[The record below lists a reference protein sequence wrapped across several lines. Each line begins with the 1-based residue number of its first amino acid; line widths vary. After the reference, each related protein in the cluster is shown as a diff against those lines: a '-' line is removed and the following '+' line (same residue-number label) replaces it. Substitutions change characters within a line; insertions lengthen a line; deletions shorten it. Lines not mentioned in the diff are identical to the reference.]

1 MRTTFGSSLSTRI
14 ELILKGDEMRE
25 TTMHCPRGHKEMAV
39 KRAEKKML
47 FRGTHLSVPVEQYVC
62 PECGTEAGT
71 VEQTAMLQKS
81 IADTYRKSAGLLTG
95 KEIVEGR
102 KKLNMTQEDLAK
114 KMSVGIAS
122 IKRWEGSK
130 IQSKSMDQAL
140 RMALSGQSV
149 GDSCTG
155 NRIISIARIK
165 LVLNEL
171 ETFLGRKLLKKN
183 DKMLFAAKYL
193 WYADMVAHRE
203 TGQSMT
209 GATYAALPLGPQLNN
224 YRDLIDDI
232 IKVDAAAAESLSS
245 EEKKIIARLAMKF
258 PREQMVYAA
267 AHREPAWKNK
277 PKGAIIPYTDS
288 GELTAL

>member
-1 MRTTFGSSLSTRI
+1 
-14 ELILKGDEMRE
+14 MRE
-25 TTMHCPRGHKEMAV
+25 TRIHCPLGHKEMAV

-62 PECGTEAGT
+62 PECGTEAAT
-71 VEQTAMLQKS
+71 VEQTVMLQKS

-140 RMALSGQSV
+140 RMALRGESV

-171 ETFLGRKLLKKN
+171 ETLLGRKLLKKN

-193 WYADMVAHRE
+193 WYADMVAHLE

-209 GATYAALPLGPQLNN
+209 GATYAALPLWPQLNN

-232 IKVDAAAAESLSS
+232 IKMDASAAEPLSS
-245 EEKKIIARLAMKF
+245 EEKKILTRVAMKF
-258 PREQMVYAA
+258 PREQMAYAA

-288 GELTAL
+288 AELTAF